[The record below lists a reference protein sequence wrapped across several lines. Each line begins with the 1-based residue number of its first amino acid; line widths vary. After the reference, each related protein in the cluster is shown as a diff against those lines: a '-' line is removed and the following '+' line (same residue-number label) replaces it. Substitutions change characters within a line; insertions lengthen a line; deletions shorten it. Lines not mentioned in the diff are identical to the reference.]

1 MRLNTIAIS
10 HLEKVFNRKKK
21 ALNNINLHIHNGMFG
36 ILGRNGSGKSTLMNI
51 LSTLIPATKGEVTIN
66 NISIKETKKIRRI
79 IGYLPQDFDFYPNMK
94 VSEVLYYLGF
104 LSKINQTDFDKYVDL
119 ILRKVNLIDYKNK
132 KVKSLSGGMKKR
144 LGIAQ
149 AILHDPKVIIVD
161 EPTAGLDPEERVRL
175 RNLLSDL
182 AENKIVIISTHIV
195 SDIESTCNR
204 IAILDKGSLVYKGDI
219 PSLIQQSDDHI
230 YEINLSP
237 SELESFRENDLFI
250 TKTQEIENKLK
261 VRFISET
268 KVANAK
274 KVKAD
279 FEDAYMYFLKKQQGG
294 LNHASIYNGI

>member
-1 MRLNTIAIS
+1 MNKIVIKGLS
-10 HLEKVFNRKKK
+10 KSYDGKKD
-21 ALNNINLHIHNGMFG
+21 ALNSLDLVIPNGMFG

-51 LSTLIPATKGEVTIN
+51 IATILQPSKGTVTIN
-66 NISIKETKKIRRI
+66 GIEIKNSQMIRQM

-104 LSKINQTDFDKYVDL
+104 LSKINQKDFDNYVDL

-219 PSLIQQSDDHI
+219 PLLIQQSDDHI
-230 YEINLSP
+230 YEINLST

>member
-1 MRLNTIAIS
+1 MNEIVIKGLS
-10 HLEKVFNRKKK
+10 KSYDGKKD
-21 ALNNINLHIHNGMFG
+21 ALNSLDLVIPNGMFG

-51 LSTLIPATKGEVTIN
+51 IATILQPSKGTVTIN
-66 NISIKETKKIRRI
+66 GIEIKNSQKIRQM

-104 LSKINQTDFDKYVDL
+104 LSKINQKDFDKYVDL

-250 TKTQEIENKLK
+250 TKTQEIDNKLK

-279 FEDAYMYFLKKQQGG
+279 FEDVYMYFLKKQQGG

>member
-1 MRLNTIAIS
+1 MNKIVIKGLS
-10 HLEKVFNRKKK
+10 KSYDGKKD
-21 ALNNINLHIHNGMFG
+21 ALNSLDLVIPNGMFG

-51 LSTLIPATKGEVTIN
+51 IATILQPSKGTVTIN
-66 NISIKETKKIRRI
+66 GIEIKNSQKIRQM

-104 LSKINQTDFDKYVDL
+104 LSKINQKDFDNYVDL

-250 TKTQEIENKLK
+250 TKTQEIDNKLK

>member
-1 MRLNTIAIS
+1 MNEIVIKGLS
-10 HLEKVFNRKKK
+10 KSYDGKKD
-21 ALNNINLHIHNGMFG
+21 ALNSLDLVIPNGMFG

-51 LSTLIPATKGEVTIN
+51 IATILQPSKGTVTIN
-66 NISIKETKKIRRI
+66 GIEIKNSQKIRQM

-104 LSKINQTDFDKYVDL
+104 LSKINQKDFDKYVDL

-132 KVKSLSGGMKKR
+132 KVKSLSGGMEKR

-250 TKTQEIENKLK
+250 TKTQEIDNKLK

>member
-1 MRLNTIAIS
+1 MNKIVIKGLS
-10 HLEKVFNRKKK
+10 KSYDGKKD
-21 ALNNINLHIHNGMFG
+21 ALNSLDLVIPNGMFG

-51 LSTLIPATKGEVTIN
+51 IATILQPSKGTVTIN
-66 NISIKETKKIRRI
+66 GIEIKNSQKIRQM

-237 SELESFRENDLFI
+237 SELESFRDNDLFI

>member
-1 MRLNTIAIS
+1 MNKIVIKGLS
-10 HLEKVFNRKKK
+10 KSYDGKKD
-21 ALNNINLHIHNGMFG
+21 ALNSLDLVIPNGMFG

-51 LSTLIPATKGEVTIN
+51 IATILQPSKGTVTIN
-66 NISIKETKKIRRI
+66 GIEIKNSQKIRQM

-279 FEDAYMYFLKKQQGG
+279 FEDAYMYFLKNNKEV
-294 LNHASIYNGI
+294 

>member
-1 MRLNTIAIS
+1 MNKIVIKGLS
-10 HLEKVFNRKKK
+10 KSYDGKKD
-21 ALNNINLHIHNGMFG
+21 ALNSLDLVIPNGMFG

-51 LSTLIPATKGEVTIN
+51 IATILQPSKGTVTIN
-66 NISIKETKKIRRI
+66 GIEIKNSQKIRQM

-104 LSKINQTDFDKYVDL
+104 LSKINQKDFDKYVDL

-230 YEINLSP
+230 YEINLYP

>member
-1 MRLNTIAIS
+1 MNKIVIKGLS
-10 HLEKVFNRKKK
+10 KSYDGKKD
-21 ALNNINLHIHNGMFG
+21 ALNSLDLVIPNGMFG

-51 LSTLIPATKGEVTIN
+51 IATILQPSKGTVTIN
-66 NISIKETKKIRRI
+66 GIEIKNSQKIRQM

-144 LGIAQ
+144 LGMAQ

-161 EPTAGLDPEERVRL
+161 EPTAGLDPEERVRI

-261 VRFISET
+261 VRFVSET

-279 FEDAYMYFLKKQQGG
+279 FEDAYMYFLKKQ
-294 LNHASIYNGI
+294 

>member
-1 MRLNTIAIS
+1 MNKIVIKGLS
-10 HLEKVFNRKKK
+10 KSYDGKKD
-21 ALNNINLHIHNGMFG
+21 ALNSLDLVIPNGMFG

-51 LSTLIPATKGEVTIN
+51 IATILQPSKGTVTIN
-66 NISIKETKKIRRI
+66 GIEIKNSQKIRQM

-161 EPTAGLDPEERVRL
+161 EPTAGLDPEERVRI

-279 FEDAYMYFLKKQQGG
+279 FEDAYMYFLKKQ
-294 LNHASIYNGI
+294 

>member
-1 MRLNTIAIS
+1 MNKIVIKGLS
-10 HLEKVFNRKKK
+10 KSYDGKKD
-21 ALNNINLHIHNGMFG
+21 ALNSLDLVIPNGMFG

-51 LSTLIPATKGEVTIN
+51 IATILQPSKGTVTIN
-66 NISIKETKKIRRI
+66 GIEIKNSQKIRQM

-104 LSKINQTDFDKYVDL
+104 LSKINQKDFDKYVDL

-279 FEDAYMYFLKKQQGG
+279 FEDAYMYFLKKQ
-294 LNHASIYNGI
+294 

>member
-1 MRLNTIAIS
+1 MNKIVIKGLS
-10 HLEKVFNRKKK
+10 KSYDGKKD
-21 ALNNINLHIHNGMFG
+21 ALNSLDLVIPNGMFG

-51 LSTLIPATKGEVTIN
+51 IATILQPSKGTVTIN
-66 NISIKETKKIRRI
+66 GIEIKNSQKIRQM

-104 LSKINQTDFDKYVDL
+104 LSKINQKDFDKYVDL

-219 PSLIQQSDDHI
+219 PSLIQQSDNHI

-237 SELESFRENDLFI
+237 SELESFRKNDLFI

>member
-1 MRLNTIAIS
+1 MNEIVIKGLS
-10 HLEKVFNRKKK
+10 KSYDGKKD
-21 ALNNINLHIHNGMFG
+21 ALNSLDLVIPNGMFG

-51 LSTLIPATKGEVTIN
+51 IATILQPSKGTVTIN
-66 NISIKETKKIRRI
+66 GIEIKNSQKIRQM

-261 VRFISET
+261 VRFVSET

-279 FEDAYMYFLKKQQGG
+279 FEDAYMYFLKMNQGG
-294 LNHASIYNGI
+294 KRWIYSW

>member
-1 MRLNTIAIS
+1 MNKIVIKGLS
-10 HLEKVFNRKKK
+10 KSYDGKKD
-21 ALNNINLHIHNGMFG
+21 ALNSLDLVIPNGMFG

-51 LSTLIPATKGEVTIN
+51 IATILRPSKGTVTIN
-66 NISIKETKKIRRI
+66 GIEIKNSQKIRQM

-104 LSKINQTDFDKYVDL
+104 LSKINQKDFDKYVDL

-149 AILHDPKVIIVD
+149 AILHDPNVIIVD

-219 PSLIQQSDDHI
+219 PSLIQESDDHI

-237 SELESFRENDLFI
+237 SELESFRKNDLFI

>member
-1 MRLNTIAIS
+1 MNEIVIKGLS
-10 HLEKVFNRKKK
+10 KSYDGKKD
-21 ALNNINLHIHNGMFG
+21 ALNSLDLVIPNGMFG

-51 LSTLIPATKGEVTIN
+51 IATILQPSKGTVTIN
-66 NISIKETKKIRRI
+66 GIEIKNSQMIRQM

-104 LSKINQTDFDKYVDL
+104 LSKINQKDFDNYVDL

-219 PSLIQQSDDHI
+219 PLLIQQSDDHI

>member
-1 MRLNTIAIS
+1 MNKIVIKGLS
-10 HLEKVFNRKKK
+10 KSYDGKKD
-21 ALNNINLHIHNGMFG
+21 ALNSLDLVIPNGMFG

-51 LSTLIPATKGEVTIN
+51 IATILQPSKGTVTIN
-66 NISIKETKKIRRI
+66 GIEIKNSQKIRQM

-132 KVKSLSGGMKKR
+132 KIKSLSGGMKKR

-149 AILHDPKVIIVD
+149 AILHDPKIIIVD

-195 SDIESTCNR
+195 SDIESTCNS
-204 IAILDKGSLVYKGDI
+204 IAILDKGTLVYKGDI
-219 PSLIQQSDDHI
+219 PSL
-230 YEINLSP
+230 
-237 SELESFRENDLFI
+237 
-250 TKTQEIENKLK
+250 KL
-261 VRFISET
+261 I
-268 KVANAK
+268 
-274 KVKAD
+274 
-279 FEDAYMYFLKKQQGG
+279 LKM
-294 LNHASIYNGI
+294 LICIF

>member
-1 MRLNTIAIS
+1 MNKIVIKGLS
-10 HLEKVFNRKKK
+10 KSYDGKKD
-21 ALNNINLHIHNGMFG
+21 ALNSLDLVIPNGMFG

-51 LSTLIPATKGEVTIN
+51 IATILQPSKGTVTIN
-66 NISIKETKKIRRI
+66 GIEIKNSQKIRQM

-104 LSKINQTDFDKYVDL
+104 LSKINQKDFDNYVDL

-144 LGIAQ
+144 LGMAQ

>member
-1 MRLNTIAIS
+1 MNEIVIKGLS
-10 HLEKVFNRKKK
+10 KSYDGKKD
-21 ALNNINLHIHNGMFG
+21 ALNSLDLVIPNGMFG

-51 LSTLIPATKGEVTIN
+51 IATILQPSKGTVTIN
-66 NISIKETKKIRRI
+66 GIEIKNSQKIRQM

-161 EPTAGLDPEERVRL
+161 EPTAGLDPEERVRI

-250 TKTQEIENKLK
+250 TKTQEIDNKLK

>member
-1 MRLNTIAIS
+1 MNEIVIKGLS
-10 HLEKVFNRKKK
+10 KSYDGKKD
-21 ALNNINLHIHNGMFG
+21 ALNSLDLVIPNGMFG

-51 LSTLIPATKGEVTIN
+51 IATILQPSKGTVTIN
-66 NISIKETKKIRRI
+66 GIEIKNSQKIRQM

-161 EPTAGLDPEERVRL
+161 EPTAGLDPEERVRI

-261 VRFISET
+261 VRFVSET

-279 FEDAYMYFLKKQQGG
+279 FEDAYMYFLKKQ
-294 LNHASIYNGI
+294 

>member
-1 MRLNTIAIS
+1 MNEIVIKGLSKSYDGKKDELNSLDLVIP
-10 HLEKVFNRKKK
+10 
-21 ALNNINLHIHNGMFG
+21 NGMFG

-51 LSTLIPATKGEVTIN
+51 IATILQPSKGTVTIN
-66 NISIKETKKIRRI
+66 GIEIKNSQKIRQM

-104 LSKINQTDFDKYVDL
+104 LSKINQKDFDKYVDL

-195 SDIESTCNR
+195 SDIESTCNK

-250 TKTQEIENKLK
+250 TKTQEIDNKLK

>member
-1 MRLNTIAIS
+1 MNKIVIKGLS
-10 HLEKVFNRKKK
+10 KSYDGKKD
-21 ALNNINLHIHNGMFG
+21 ALNSLDLVIPNGMFG

-51 LSTLIPATKGEVTIN
+51 IATILQPSKGTVTIN
-66 NISIKETKKIRRI
+66 GIEIKNSQKIRQM

-104 LSKINQTDFDKYVDL
+104 LSKINQTNFDKYVDL

-144 LGIAQ
+144 LGMAQ

-161 EPTAGLDPEERVRL
+161 EPTAGLDPEERVRI

-279 FEDAYMYFLKKQQGG
+279 FEDAYMYFLKKQ
-294 LNHASIYNGI
+294 

>member
-1 MRLNTIAIS
+1 MNKIVIKGLS
-10 HLEKVFNRKKK
+10 KSYDGKKD
-21 ALNNINLHIHNGMFG
+21 ALNSLDLVIPNGMFG

-51 LSTLIPATKGEVTIN
+51 IATILQPSKGTVTIN
-66 NISIKETKKIRRI
+66 GIEIKNSQKIRQM

-104 LSKINQTDFDKYVDL
+104 LSKINQKDFDKYVDL

-161 EPTAGLDPEERVRL
+161 EPTAGLDPEERVRI

>member
-1 MRLNTIAIS
+1 MNKIVIKGLS
-10 HLEKVFNRKKK
+10 KSYDGKKD
-21 ALNNINLHIHNGMFG
+21 ALNSLDLVIPNGMFG

-51 LSTLIPATKGEVTIN
+51 IATILQPSKGTVTIN
-66 NISIKETKKIRRI
+66 GIEIKNSQKIRQM

-237 SELESFRENDLFI
+237 SDLESFRENDLFI

>member
-1 MRLNTIAIS
+1 MNKIVIKGLS
-10 HLEKVFNRKKK
+10 KSYDGKKD
-21 ALNNINLHIHNGMFG
+21 ALNSLDLVIPNGMFG

-51 LSTLIPATKGEVTIN
+51 IATILQPSKGTVTIN
-66 NISIKETKKIRRI
+66 GIEIKNSQKIRQM

-175 RNLLSDL
+175 RNLLSYL

-219 PSLIQQSDDHI
+219 PSLIQQSNDHI

-279 FEDAYMYFLKKQQGG
+279 FEDAYMYFLKKQ
-294 LNHASIYNGI
+294 

>member
-1 MRLNTIAIS
+1 MNKIVIKGLS
-10 HLEKVFNRKKK
+10 KSYDGKKD
-21 ALNNINLHIHNGMFG
+21 ALNSLDLVIPNGMFG

-51 LSTLIPATKGEVTIN
+51 IATILQPSKGTVTIN
-66 NISIKETKKIRRI
+66 GIEIKNSQKIRQM

-104 LSKINQTDFDKYVDL
+104 LSKINQKDFDKYVDL

-161 EPTAGLDPEERVRL
+161 EPTAGLDPEERVRI

-279 FEDAYMYFLKKQQGG
+279 FEDAYMYFLKKQ
-294 LNHASIYNGI
+294 

>member
-1 MRLNTIAIS
+1 MNKIVIKGLS
-10 HLEKVFNRKKK
+10 KSYDGKKD
-21 ALNNINLHIHNGMFG
+21 ALNSLDLVIPNGMFG

-51 LSTLIPATKGEVTIN
+51 IATILQPSKGTVTIN
-66 NISIKETKKIRRI
+66 GIEIKNSQKIRQM

-104 LSKINQTDFDKYVDL
+104 LSKINQKDFDKYVDL

-149 AILHDPKVIIVD
+149 AILHGPKVIIVD

>member
-1 MRLNTIAIS
+1 MNKIVIKGLS
-10 HLEKVFNRKKK
+10 KSYDGKKD
-21 ALNNINLHIHNGMFG
+21 ALNSLDLVIPNGMFG

-51 LSTLIPATKGEVTIN
+51 IATILQPSKGTVTIN
-66 NISIKETKKIRRI
+66 GIEIKNSQKIRQM

-104 LSKINQTDFDKYVDL
+104 LSKINQKDFDNYVDL
-119 ILRKVNLIDYKNK
+119 ILRKVNLIDHKNK

>member
-1 MRLNTIAIS
+1 MNEIVIKGLS
-10 HLEKVFNRKKK
+10 KSYDGKKD
-21 ALNNINLHIHNGMFG
+21 ALNSLDLVIPNGMFG

-51 LSTLIPATKGEVTIN
+51 IATILQPSKGTVTIN
-66 NISIKETKKIRRI
+66 GIEIKNSQKIRQM

-279 FEDAYMYFLKKQQGG
+279 FEYVFFKETTRRFESCVYL
-294 LNHASIYNGI
+294 

>member
-1 MRLNTIAIS
+1 MNKIVIKGLS
-10 HLEKVFNRKKK
+10 KSYDGKKD
-21 ALNNINLHIHNGMFG
+21 ALNSLDLVIPNGMFG

-51 LSTLIPATKGEVTIN
+51 IATILQPSKGTVTIN
-66 NISIKETKKIRRI
+66 GIEIKNSQKIRQM

-250 TKTQEIENKLK
+250 TKTQEIDNKLK

>member
-1 MRLNTIAIS
+1 MNEIVIKGLS
-10 HLEKVFNRKKK
+10 KSYDGKKD
-21 ALNNINLHIHNGMFG
+21 ALNSLDLVIPNGMFG

-51 LSTLIPATKGEVTIN
+51 IATILQPSKGTVTIN
-66 NISIKETKKIRRI
+66 GIEIKNSQKIRQM

-132 KVKSLSGGMKKR
+132 KIKSLSGGMKKR

-182 AENKIVIISTHIV
+182 AENKNVIISTHIV

>member
-1 MRLNTIAIS
+1 MNKIVIKGLS
-10 HLEKVFNRKKK
+10 KSYDGKKD
-21 ALNNINLHIHNGMFG
+21 ALNSLDLVIPNGMFG

-51 LSTLIPATKGEVTIN
+51 IATILQPSKGTVTIN
-66 NISIKETKKIRRI
+66 GIEIKNSQKIRQM

-132 KVKSLSGGMKKR
+132 KVKSLSGGMEKG
-144 LGIAQ
+144 LGMAQ

-161 EPTAGLDPEERVRL
+161 EPTAGLDPEERVRI

-279 FEDAYMYFLKKQQGG
+279 FEDAYMYFLKKQ
-294 LNHASIYNGI
+294 

>member
-1 MRLNTIAIS
+1 MNEIVIKGLS
-10 HLEKVFNRKKK
+10 KSYDGKKD
-21 ALNNINLHIHNGMFG
+21 ALNSLDLVIPNGMFG

-51 LSTLIPATKGEVTIN
+51 IATILQPSKGTVTIN
-66 NISIKETKKIRRI
+66 GIEIKNSQMIRQM

-132 KVKSLSGGMKKR
+132 KIKSLSGGMKKR

-279 FEDAYMYFLKKQQGG
+279 FEDAYMYFLKKQ
-294 LNHASIYNGI
+294 

>member
-1 MRLNTIAIS
+1 MNKIVIKGLS
-10 HLEKVFNRKKK
+10 KSYDGKKD
-21 ALNNINLHIHNGMFG
+21 ALNSLDLVIPNGMFG

-51 LSTLIPATKGEVTIN
+51 IATILQSSKGTVTIN
-66 NISIKETKKIRRI
+66 GIEIKNSQKIRQM

-104 LSKINQTDFDKYVDL
+104 LSKINQKDFDKYVDL

-149 AILHDPKVIIVD
+149 AILYGPKVIIVD

-230 YEINLSP
+230 YEINLFP

>member
-1 MRLNTIAIS
+1 MNEIVIKGLS
-10 HLEKVFNRKKK
+10 KSYDGKKD
-21 ALNNINLHIHNGMFG
+21 ALNSLDLVIPNGMFG

-51 LSTLIPATKGEVTIN
+51 IATILQPSKGTVTIN
-66 NISIKETKKIRRI
+66 GIEIKNSQKIRQM

-104 LSKINQTDFDKYVDL
+104 LSKINQTNFDKYVDL

-204 IAILDKGSLVYKGDI
+204 IATLDKGSLVYKGDI

>member
-1 MRLNTIAIS
+1 MNKIVIKGLS
-10 HLEKVFNRKKK
+10 KSYDGKKD
-21 ALNNINLHIHNGMFG
+21 ALNSLDLVIPNGMFG

-51 LSTLIPATKGEVTIN
+51 IATILQPSKGTVTIN
-66 NISIKETKKIRRI
+66 GIEIKNSQKIRQM

-94 VSEVLYYLGF
+94 VLYYLGF
-104 LSKINQTDFDKYVDL
+104 LSKINQKDFDKYVDL

-161 EPTAGLDPEERVRL
+161 EPTAGLDPEERVRI

-261 VRFISET
+261 VRFIS
-268 KVANAK
+268 
-274 KVKAD
+274 D

>member
-1 MRLNTIAIS
+1 MNKIVIKGLS
-10 HLEKVFNRKKK
+10 KSYDGKKD
-21 ALNNINLHIHNGMFG
+21 ALNSLDLVIPNGMFG

-51 LSTLIPATKGEVTIN
+51 IATILQPSKGTVTIN
-66 NISIKETKKIRRI
+66 GIEIKNSQKIRQM

-132 KVKSLSGGMKKR
+132 KIKSLSGGMKKR

-279 FEDAYMYFLKKQQGG
+279 FEDAYMYFLKKQ
-294 LNHASIYNGI
+294 

>member
-1 MRLNTIAIS
+1 MNKIVIKGLS
-10 HLEKVFNRKKK
+10 KSYDGKKD
-21 ALNNINLHIHNGMFG
+21 ALNSLDLVIPNGMFG

-51 LSTLIPATKGEVTIN
+51 IATILQPSKGTVTIN
-66 NISIKETKKIRRI
+66 GIEIKNSQKIRQM

-104 LSKINQTDFDKYVDL
+104 LSKINQTYFDKYVDL

-279 FEDAYMYFLKKQQGG
+279 FEDAYMYFLKKQ
-294 LNHASIYNGI
+294 

>member
-1 MRLNTIAIS
+1 MNKIVIKGLS
-10 HLEKVFNRKKK
+10 KSYDGKKD
-21 ALNNINLHIHNGMFG
+21 ALNSLDLVIPNGMFG

-51 LSTLIPATKGEVTIN
+51 IATILQPSKGTVTIN
-66 NISIKETKKIRRI
+66 GIEIKNSQKIRQM

-132 KVKSLSGGMKKR
+132 KIKSLSGGMKKR

-161 EPTAGLDPEERVRL
+161 EPTAGLDPEERVRI

>member
-1 MRLNTIAIS
+1 MNKIVIKGLS
-10 HLEKVFNRKKK
+10 KSYDGKKD
-21 ALNNINLHIHNGMFG
+21 ALNSLDLVIPNGMFG

-51 LSTLIPATKGEVTIN
+51 IATILQPSKGTVTIN
-66 NISIKETKKIRRI
+66 GIEIKNSQKIRQM
-79 IGYLPQDFDFYPNMK
+79 IGYLPQDFDFYSNMK

-104 LSKINQTDFDKYVDL
+104 LSKINQKDFDNYVDL